1 MENQIIEGKEPKERI
16 LNAAASLFASKGY
29 AAVGVREIADLAQV
43 NVSMISYYFNGKF
56 GILKEIILR
65 YFQEVRQIYEQTL
78 QKNLPPEDALR
89 TIVSELVNLIKNK
102 TIFCKVAITEMPFN
116 LPEFSDFKAEVVR
129 LHIDYIKQGLKLI
142 ELFVDDPK
150 YGSIIAP
157 AMIYLIF
164 SHFLFGPLIKKV
176 WSVETDDEYYELYAK
191 TISTLMLEG
200 IMGIKKLI
208 EQNNQGEQK

>member
-1 MENQIIEGKEPKERI
+1 MENNKVEEKEPKERI

-65 YFQEVRQIYEQTL
+65 YFQEVRQIYDQIL
-78 QKNLPPEDALR
+78 AKNLPPEDALR
-89 TIVSELVNLIKNK
+89 NVVHELVNLMKNK
-102 TIFCKVAITEMPFN
+102 AIFCKVAITEMPFN
-116 LPEFSDFKAEVVR
+116 LPEFSDFKANVIR

-150 YGSIIAP
+150 YGSIITP
-157 AMIYLIF
+157 AMISLVF

-176 WSVETDDEYYELYAK
+176 WSIELNNEYYELYAK

-200 IMGIKKLI
+200 IIGIKKLI
-208 EQNNQGEQK
+208 EQNNQGEEK